1 MRNLSKE
8 NVVFSC
14 SCSQPH
20 KNTDPTLDNLL
31 RVKTGMGSP
40 GEPGGVL
47 GTPNLE
53 EFYTLNRS
61 EAVHPALPPT
71 SQAWQT
77 RKISYRF

>member
-31 RVKTGMGSP
+31 RVKTGMGFPNNSR
-40 GEPGGVL
+40 GVAGYTKPL
-47 GTPNLE
+47 GKYKPLAKG
-53 EFYTLNRS
+53 FK
-61 EAVHPALPPT
+61 HPALPPT
-71 SQAWQT
+71 SQAC
-77 RKISYRF
+77 

>member
-20 KNTDPTLDNLL
+20 KNKDPTLDNLL

-53 EFYTLNRS
+53 NSIT
-61 EAVHPALPPT
+61 
-71 SQAWQT
+71 
-77 RKISYRF
+77 